1 LKLGAKK
8 EIILEANVTNNGESA
23 YEAKLFVS
31 HPEGLSYVALQSEKN
46 KTVSAGRFVDSFGI

>member
-1 LKLGAKK
+1 LGAKK

-46 KTVSAGRFVDSFGI
+46 KTVSARRFVDSFGI